1 MSALFEEYKA
11 SLKDTTVEATLDLYI
26 FRPLAFIF
34 VKLIYRFPITPNQI
48 SFMGMIIGI
57 ISGIFYA
64 MGSATS
70 FIFAGIFY
78 GLTCIL
84 DCSDGMIAR
93 LKNSGTR
100 IGRIID
106 GLVDYVSAIAIYTG
120 LGIGLSRAAFDFP
133 VSAWLLVIL
142 SAFFVGLHC
151 ILFDYYRNEFM
162 AHALGVIKST
172 QEDMRSF
179 SEELKELKRVKG
191 KRFDKLLIRL
201 YLFYLSVQLTRST
214 RKIKYNREEYY
225 IYNKLLLH
233 LWSWIGPTAHIFV
246 LMIASFL
253 YKPSIFFYFTL
264 GAANIWM
271 LLLWLIQVQTNKN
284 IRNKS

>member
-1 MSALFEEYKA
+1 MTLFQEYKA
-11 SLKDTTVEATLDLYI
+11 SLKNTNVEATLDLYI

-48 SFMGMIIGI
+48 SFMGMITGI
-57 ISGIFYA
+57 LSGVFYA
-64 MGSATS
+64 MGNATS

-84 DCSDGMIAR
+84 DCSDGMTAR

-106 GLVDYVSAIAIYTG
+106 GLVDYVSGIAIYTG
-120 LGIGLSRAAFDFP
+120 LGIGLLKSAFDFP
-133 VSAWLLVIL
+133 VSPWLLVIT
-142 SAFFVGLHC
+142 SAICVGLHD

-162 AHALGVIKST
+162 AHALGMIKST

-179 SEELKELKRVKG
+179 SDELEELKRVKG
-191 KRFDKLLIRL
+191 KYFEKLLIRL
-201 YLFYLSVQLTRST
+201 YLFYLSVQLTRTSK
-214 RKIKYNREEYY
+214 KIKYDREEYY
-225 IYNKLLLH
+225 KYNKLLLH

-253 YKPSIFFYFTL
+253 YKPYIFFYFTL